1 MAHFDIMSRRRTE
14 SLEMCTVL
22 PAAETLPGLSRGG
35 AAALAETLK
44 SRAARLEKKGG
55 VQKQLVDSLLE
66 DAERLENGAELR
78 AADKYA
84 ELIYGDPACAVDYID
99 SSAVVVCEQPGRF
112 MERARDYIKSIQEDI
127 SALNSSGRMQ
137 AKAEDFHVSEQS
149 VWQKLSERCVYF
161 ADAFTAGRY
170 PLEPES
176 IIQIQA
182 KQLPSYGGSAE
193 QAKED
198 LAHYRE
204 AGCGVL
210 VLAGDSRRAG
220 PC

>member
-1 MAHFDIMSRRRTE
+1 MRNALRTE
-14 SLEMCTVL
+14 
-22 PAAETLPGLSRGG
+22 LSC
-35 AAALAETLK
+35 
-44 SRAARLEKKGG
+44 S
-55 VQKQLVDSLLE
+55 
-66 DAERLENGAELR
+66 

-198 LAHYRE
+198 PGALQGSRLRRSG
-204 AGCGVL
+204 AGWRFQTGEHTLRHVPP
-210 VLAGDSRRAG
+210 DRAG